1 MKIRHRIT
9 LWITGAGL
17 LASLLFS
24 LVVFYELVE
33 QPYELIDSEL
43 SNQAKNLLSALTLPA
58 DTPPL
63 ADDPILLQLGKLNWL
78 KVFNDRQKVIYASE
92 MSRLIALPYRT
103 GQDVY
108 TVSSRTGDLP
118 GEIFGIKQNDQGELT
133 FRVHIVTI
141 RRGEHFYKIQ
151 LAKSMGNLQQEISE
165 LLLTLLVGFI
175 ASATALVL
183 IGYYVAGRILAPI
196 STINHLVREINAKT
210 LDKRIPLGDTKD
222 ELYDLSSSLNTMFDR
237 LQHSFAR
244 QRQFVASASHELK
257 TPITMLRLFF
267 EENIREE
274 RLPEFVREKLTAQGA
289 ILVRMDRLV
298 KSLLNLSILE
308 LKNSC
313 EPEEYDLA
321 GQIASVLQEFT
332 EIFEAGGIRVETDLP
347 TRLPIQADREKI
359 RRVLINIL
367 DNAIKYN
374 RPDGEIVLRAGEK
387 GGRIF
392 LEVQNTGIG
401 VPAAERDKI
410 FEQFYRVEKSR
421 STAHGGSGLGLSIV
435 KRIIELH
442 GGTVSLDSSFGEW
455 ARVRIMLPKN
465 ADIR

>member
-1 MKIRHRIT
+1 
-9 LWITGAGL
+9 
-17 LASLLFS
+17 
-24 LVVFYELVE
+24 
-33 QPYELIDSEL
+33 
-43 SNQAKNLLSALTLPA
+43 
-58 DTPPL
+58 
-63 ADDPILLQLGKLNWL
+63 
-78 KVFNDRQKVIYASE
+78 
-92 MSRLIALPYRT
+92 MS
-103 GQDVY
+103 
-108 TVSSRTGDLP
+108 
-118 GEIFGIKQNDQGELT
+118 
-133 FRVHIVTI
+133 
-141 RRGEHFYKIQ
+141 
-151 LAKSMGNLQQEISE
+151 
-165 LLLTLLVGFI
+165 
-175 ASATALVL
+175 
-183 IGYYVAGRILAPI
+183 
-196 STINHLVREINAKT
+196 
-210 LDKRIPLGDTKD
+210 
-222 ELYDLSSSLNTMFDR
+222 
-237 LQHSFAR
+237 
-244 QRQFVASASHELK
+244 
-257 TPITMLRLFF
+257 PITMLRLFF

-313 EPEEYDLA
+313 EPEEYNLA

-347 TRLPIQADREKI
+347 SRLPIQADREKI

-374 RPDGEIVLRAGEK
+374 RPDGEIVLRAGEE
-387 GGRIF
+387 GGMIF